1 MEMPFGEYLR
11 QLRNSKG
18 LSSTHLGV
26 SQTFISNIETGNR
39 PAPSPDIIRKLSS
52 ALGVT
57 HIGMMIKAGHV
68 TEEEVMQAARD
79 EVDRLRDALRTLED
93 HVEGQGLL
101 IIQDALKS

>member
-1 MEMPFGEYLR
+1 
-11 QLRNSKG
+11 
-18 LSSTHLGV
+18 
-26 SQTFISNIETGNR
+26 
-39 PAPSPDIIRKLSS
+39 
-52 ALGVT
+52 
-57 HIGMMIKAGHV
+57 MMIKAGHV